1 MRKVTR
7 ACIPMTGLLLTLL
20 LAGIPTMASGD
31 ATVEEAIRALDAREA
46 EAMLAADLA
55 TLANLWAPG
64 FVVNAPDH
72 RVKSRDEVLKAVE
85 ESRIRYSA
93 FQRKVERV
101 VVQSDCAI
109 SMGGEIV
116 TPMGDRPDAGRK
128 LSRRYTHVWRTSGGS
143 WTLVARHANVI
154 ETRKE

>member
-1 MRKVTR
+1 MRKASR
-7 ACIPMTGLLLTLL
+7 AIALALTLL
-20 LAGIPTMASGD
+20 SAGIPTMASGNTTAED
-31 ATVEEAIRALDAREA
+31 EIRALDAREA
-46 EAMLAADLA
+46 QAMLAADLA

-64 FVVNAPDH
+64 FIVNAPDH
-72 RVKSRDEVLKAVE
+72 RVKSRDEVLKAVG

-93 FQRKVERV
+93 FQRTVERV
-101 VVQSDCAI
+101 AVQSDCAI

-116 TPMGDRPDAGRK
+116 TPVGDRPDAGRTS
-128 LSRRYTHVWRTSGGS
+128 SRRYTHAWRNRDGS